1 MYPLSSWAVRW
12 FPSPRTFHNSR
23 LIVIGGATCQP
34 PPFEVRGL
42 EESLPSA
49 ALRFRD
55 LEYSNVGS
63 GSRLPKESLVF
74 ASFDMWVGRCI
85 CTYLLSLARFNG
97 HWAGVVL
104 VISLRGP
111 GSVGLVWCLLGGESL
126 SVFGPLLCSGL
137 GPGCVIWV
145 VTR

>member
-1 MYPLSSWAVRW
+1 MRW
-12 FPSPRTFHNSR
+12 FPSLRTFHNSR

-34 PPFEVRGL
+34 PLFEVRGV

-74 ASFDMWVGRCI
+74 ALFDM
-85 CTYLLSLARFNG
+85 
-97 HWAGVVL
+97 
-104 VISLRGP
+104 
-111 GSVGLVWCLLGGESL
+111 
-126 SVFGPLLCSGL
+126 
-137 GPGCVIWV
+137 
-145 VTR
+145 